1 MPKEPKEPKE
11 PKGPGEVFR
20 RLLELMLA
28 KDMDAVAE
36 LWAQDGIA
44 EFPFAV
50 GSSPRR
56 LSGREEI
63 RDYLAHYPDLMD
75 MREVAALSVRR
86 TDDPNTGIVEW
97 TSAGRTVRTS
107 EPYRLDYVVVLT
119 VRNGLITLYRDFW
132 SPVAAA
138 QAAGNLPELVEAL
151 HEEASR

>member
-1 MPKEPKEPKE
+1 MRNEFKESNEPGE
-11 PKGPGEVFR
+11 PGEVFR
-20 RLLELMLA
+20 RLLDLMLV

-63 RDYLAHYPDLMD
+63 RGYLAHYPDLMD
-75 MREVAALSVRR
+75 MREVVALSVRR

-107 EPYRLDYVVVLT
+107 EPYRLDYIVVLT
-119 VRNGLITLYRDFW
+119 LRDGLITLYRDFW

-138 QAAGNLPELVEAL
+138 QAAGTLPELVEVL
-151 HEEASR
+151 DEEVSR